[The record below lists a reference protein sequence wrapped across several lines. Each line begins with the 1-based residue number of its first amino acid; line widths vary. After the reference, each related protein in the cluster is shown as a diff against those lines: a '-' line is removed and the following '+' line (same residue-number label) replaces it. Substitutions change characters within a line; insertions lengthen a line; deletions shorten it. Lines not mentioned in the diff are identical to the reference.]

1 MANIKITELDFD
13 ILKENL
19 KDFLK
24 GQEEFQDYDFEGSG
38 LQVLLDVLSAN
49 THYNAIY
56 QNMVA
61 NEMFLDSAVLR
72 ESVVSRSKV
81 LGYVPNS
88 VKSSRVEVTLEMISP
103 ESLSSSNLEQPES
116 ITLPEYSNFSAIK
129 DGVTYIFQ
137 NTEAIALQKTSES
150 DDGRY
155 IYSSTFTINQG
166 IMVEQEFFID
176 YQEDPNQRFIISNQN
191 VDTETLFVKISEDG
205 GSTFSV
211 STLAENVVKI
221 SPTDNV
227 YWLNE
232 NEIGNYELFFGN
244 GRIGK
249 NLENQST
256 VRIQYL
262 TTSGAIG
269 NNIREGFNFSDN
281 IVRNIS
287 GQDYIFELNNI
298 TNNGSSFGGSDKEE
312 IEDIRFNS
320 PRHYQMQN
328 RTVTALDYK
337 FLIQDKYQDVDS
349 VKVWGGEDNDPP
361 TYGKVFISLKP
372 KTGFFLTETAKK
384 NITDDIVKKYNVV
397 SIDSEIVD
405 PVFTYVDITS
415 SIKYNIREIV
425 GGENTLR
432 LSIRDKIK
440 IFNSENLGKFDSY
453 LRFSNLST
461 FIDNTSESVKS
472 NITNL
477 KIRDNVIINLS
488 TPSGYDI
495 KFNNEIISGSLESSY
510 FSYLDYE
517 NCFLEDD
524 SNGKV
529 YIKTY
534 FNGFKIDVLNT
545 NIGTIDYI
553 AGKIVLVNFSPTSI
567 TDGEEYIK
575 VIVTPKSYD
584 LSPLRNQIITIDEE
598 TINIGM
604 VNISEQF
611 LTQNRFE

>member
-24 GQEEFQDYDFEGSG
+24 GQDEFQDYDFEGSG
-38 LQVLLDVLSAN
+38 LQILLDILSAN

-88 VKSSRVEVTLEMISP
+88 VKSARVEITLEVVGP
-103 ESLSSSNLEQPES
+103 ESLINSGIVEPES
-116 ITLPEYSNFSAIK
+116 VTLPEYSNFSAIK

-137 NTEAIALQKTSES
+137 NTEAVALSHTS
-150 DDGRY
+150 DLADGRHV
-155 IYSSTFTINQG
+155 YSGTFTINQG
-166 IMVEQEFFID
+166 IMVQEEYNID
-176 YQEDPNQRFIISNQN
+176 YQEDPNQRYILSNQN
-191 VDTETLFVKISEDG
+191 ADTETLFVRVTDTGEAP
-205 GSTFSV
+205 FSV

-221 SPTDNV
+221 SPDDNV

-232 NEIGNYELFFGN
+232 NETGNYELFFGN
-244 GRIGK
+244 DRIGK
-249 NLENQST
+249 KLSDKSK
-256 VRIQYL
+256 VIVQYL
-262 TTSGAIG
+262 TTSGAVG
-269 NNIREGFNFSDN
+269 NNIKSGFNFSDN
-281 IVRNIS
+281 ITVQIGSDNLIFSLHDIS
-287 GQDYIFELNNI
+287 NN
-298 TNNGSSFGGSDKEE
+298 NESFGGADKEE
-312 IEDIRFNS
+312 IEDVRFNS

-361 TYGKVFISLKP
+361 AYGKVFISLKP
-372 KTGFFLTETAKK
+372 KTGFFLTDTAKK

-397 SIDSEIVD
+397 SIGSEIVD

-415 SIKYNIREIV
+415 NVKYNIREIV

-432 LSIRDKIK
+432 LSIRDKVK
-440 IFNSENLGKFDSY
+440 IFNSQNLGKFDSY
-453 LRFSNLST
+453 FRFSNLST
-461 FIDNTSESVKS
+461 FIDNTSEAVKS
-472 NITNL
+472 NDTDI
-477 KIRDNVIINLS
+477 KIRDNLNINLS
-488 TPSGYDI
+488 TPSGYEI
-495 KFNNEIISGSLESSY
+495 RFNNEIVQGSLQSSL
-510 FSYLDYE
+510 FTYLEYQ
-517 NCFLEDD
+517 NSFLEDD

-529 YIKTY
+529 FIKTY
-534 FNGFKIDVLNT
+534 FNGVKIDVLNT
-545 NIGTIDYI
+545 NIGTIDYLL
-553 AGKIVLVNFSPTSI
+553 GKITLTNFSPTLI
-567 TDGEEYIK
+567 ADGEDYIK
-575 VIVTPKSYD
+575 IIATPRNYD

-598 TINIGM
+598 TININM
-604 VNISEQF
+604 ENISEQF